1 MYGFDPRHRHHV
13 AADGISSAATF
24 CKSHLSLILSRL
36 LPNCDPLRRARSWFF
51 IAAPCVFFARA
62 CFLHIIWPSA
72 GAGVTGH
79 AEDKAHRLSGL
90 WAFPFD

>member
-36 LPNCDPLRRARSWFF
+36 LPNCDPLRWVAVGFLF
-51 IAAPCVFFARA
+51 IMLGVF
-62 CFLHIIWPSA
+62 
-72 GAGVTGH
+72 
-79 AEDKAHRLSGL
+79 LST
-90 WAFPFD
+90 

>member
-36 LPNCDPLRRARSWFF
+36 LPNCDPLRGGAVLFFDEKYEGDVAPLVDSPSRRTAARLRLRG
-51 IAAPCVFFARA
+51 AR
-62 CFLHIIWPSA
+62 
-72 GAGVTGH
+72 
-79 AEDKAHRLSGL
+79 
-90 WAFPFD
+90 